1 MKIREWQMR
10 TRRLPLAVLLVVGL
24 ALSVSAFAWGG
35 RPWHHMANLTPEQ
48 AGTLFD
54 LRQKFMDDTANLRKQ
69 MWVKGAELRTL
80 WQAEQPD
87 EKAIV
92 AKMKEI
98 TAMREQL
105 MEKAVPFRLQ
115 VKKIIPKG
123 AFGGSG
129 MGCLMGAGPGMAMG
143 PGGGMGMGPEG
154 CFGGPMGPATGP
166 GAGPSK

>member
-1 MKIREWQMR
+1 MR
-10 TRRLPLAVLLVVGL
+10 TRKLPLAVLLVVAL
-24 ALSVSAFAWGG
+24 VLSVSAFAWGG

-48 AGTLFD
+48 AGSLFD
-54 LRQKFMDDTANLRKQ
+54 LRQKFMDDTVNLRKQ

-98 TAMREQL
+98 NAAREQL

-115 VKKIIPKG
+115 VKKIVPKG
-123 AFGGSG
+123 AFGGPG
-129 MGCLMGAGPGMAMG
+129 MGCPMGAGHGDGM
-143 PGGGMGMGPEG
+143 GMGMGPEG
-154 CFGGPMGPATGP
+154 CIGGPMGPGAGP